1 MGYLDEN
8 TPQSL
13 VLEAWEMIKTDLVV
27 TLQNFIIFAV
37 AIERIATKN
46 TLVPVQSKD

>member
-8 TPQSL
+8 TPQKLIS
-13 VLEAWEMIKTDLVV
+13 EAWEMIKTDEVA

-46 TLVPVQSKD
+46 SLTPI